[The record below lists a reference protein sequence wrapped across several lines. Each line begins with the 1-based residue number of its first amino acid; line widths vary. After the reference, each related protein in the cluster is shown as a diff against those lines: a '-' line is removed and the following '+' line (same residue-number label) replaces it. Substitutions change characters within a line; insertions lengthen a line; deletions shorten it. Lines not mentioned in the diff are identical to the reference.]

1 LFCHA
6 VTIGDGVLHSLARGG
21 HTQLKILVLG
31 LGNPI
36 LTDDAVGIIVAEEV
50 RRRLDREDVAV
61 DQASVGGLGL
71 LELILGY
78 DRVIIV
84 DAIQT
89 EAGQPGQVHR
99 FSPDQFRGNLRAAS
113 PHDVTLA
120 TALELG
126 RRLRKDI
133 PKEIV
138 IFAVEAADT
147 ETFGEELTP
156 AVAAAVPE
164 VVELVLQELER
175 RGNRQRRPRCPAA
188 R

>member
-1 LFCHA
+1 
-6 VTIGDGVLHSLARGG
+6 
-21 HTQLKILVLG
+21 LKILVLG

-36 LTDDAVGIIVAEEV
+36 LTDDAVGITVAEEV
-50 RRRLDREDVAV
+50 RRRLEREDVVV
-61 DQASVGGLGL
+61 DQASVGGLRL

-78 DRVIIV
+78 DKVILL
-84 DAIQT
+84 DAIRT
-89 EAGQPGQVHR
+89 EVGQPGQIHR
-99 FSPDQFRGNLRAAS
+99 LSPEQFRGNLRAAS
-113 PHDVTLA
+113 PHDVTLT

-126 RRLRKDI
+126 QRLGKDI

-138 IFAVEAADT
+138 ILAVEAADT

-164 VVELVLQELER
+164 VVTLVLEELDSP
-175 RGNRQRRPRCPAA
+175 GNRQHRRHSPGA

>member
-1 LFCHA
+1 LFSHA
-6 VTIGDGVLHSLARGG
+6 VTVGDGVLHSMAHGG
-21 HTQLKILVLG
+21 CMQLKILVLG

-50 RRRLDREDVAV
+50 SRRLDREDVVV
-61 DQASVGGLGL
+61 DQASIGGLRL

-78 DRVIIV
+78 DTVILV
-84 DAIQT
+84 DAIRT
-89 EAGQPGQVHR
+89 EAGQPGQIHR
-99 FSPDQFRGNLRAAS
+99 LSPDQFRGNLRAAS
-113 PHDVTLA
+113 SHDVTLA

-126 RRLRKDI
+126 QRLHKDV

-147 ETFGEELTP
+147 ETFGEQLTP
-156 AVAAAVPE
+156 AVAVAVPE
-164 VVELVLQELER
+164 VVELVLQELESRGTPYRPPR
-175 RGNRQRRPRCPAA
+175 RSAA

>member
-1 LFCHA
+1 MSWFSTRVFTLTLFCHA
-6 VTIGDGVLHSLARGG
+6 VTYSDGVLHSLARGG
-21 HTQLKILVLG
+21 HAQLKILVLG

-50 RRRLDREDVAV
+50 RRRLDREDVVV

-71 LELILGY
+71 LELVLGY

-89 EAGQPGQVHR
+89 EAGQPGQIHR
-99 FSPDQFRGNLRAAS
+99 LTPDQFRGNLRAAS
-113 PHDVTLA
+113 THDVTLA

-126 RRLRKDI
+126 RRLHKDV

-138 IFAVEAADT
+138 ILAVEAADT

-164 VVELVLQELER
+164 VVELTLRELDR
-175 RGNRQRRPRCPAA
+175 
-188 R
+188 